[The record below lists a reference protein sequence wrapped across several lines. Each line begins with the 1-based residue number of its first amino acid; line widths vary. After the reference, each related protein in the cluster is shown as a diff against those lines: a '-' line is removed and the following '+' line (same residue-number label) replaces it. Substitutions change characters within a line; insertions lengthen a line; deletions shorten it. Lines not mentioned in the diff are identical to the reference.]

1 MRQCCWLRSLQKKDC
16 FHPFGKRVLNIWKHS
31 IVHAFSEFFRQENP
45 KLSLC
50 FRVGEL
56 EYSFHKNRTPSYN
69 KLDLE
74 RRKRVAKSYSR
85 LSQRKWG
92 TNNSDFELSWS
103 PENELSCN
111 MPQNLFHDANSKFT
125 NEPPLLTSFQG
136 SPLFE
141 CHTLILKL
149 LSSRFENQSCW
160 FSSSSD
166 VKIGEFIARHLGA
179 WCRQF

>member
-1 MRQCCWLRSLQKKDC
+1 MLLIAITSKKKIVFTRSENA
-16 FHPFGKRVLNIWKHS
+16 FWIFGNTASFTRS
-31 IVHAFSEFFRQENP
+31 

-92 TNNSDFELSWS
+92 TNNSENELSWS
-103 PENELSCN
+103 PQNELSCN
-111 MPQNLFHDANSKFT
+111 MPQNLFYGANTRMNHPYSQAFKAPHSSNVTRLSSNSFPAALKT
-125 NEPPLLTSFQG
+125 NRAG
-136 SPLFE
+136 SPLP
-141 CHTLILKL
+141 LMSK
-149 LSSRFENQSCW
+149 
-160 FSSSSD
+160 
-166 VKIGEFIARHLGA
+166 
-179 WCRQF
+179 